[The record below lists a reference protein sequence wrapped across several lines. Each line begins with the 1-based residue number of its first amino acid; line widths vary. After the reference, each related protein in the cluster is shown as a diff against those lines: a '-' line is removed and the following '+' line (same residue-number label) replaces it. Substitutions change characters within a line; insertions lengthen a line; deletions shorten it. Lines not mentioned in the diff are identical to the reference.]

1 MPVVIKNGGEYEMSE
16 NTNLSW
22 NLNMGQHIDYNQ
34 EVSHKLDK
42 NWTVGMVQ
50 QLNGE
55 TKAYDVGFK
64 AEYKL

>member
-1 MPVVIKNGGEYEMSE
+1 MSE